1 MFPQTW
7 RKSVHLDQI
16 FIKTNKKS
24 CQRNRYLK
32 YRKTLVSGKST
43 KPIFL
48 GRKLMAQ
55 FLLSSKKWG
64 FKLCPQ
70 RESHS
75 FMTVMRLWYRPFF
88 PSELLWLQYQ
98 SAFFSL
104 SKFASQ
110 PIESFQLRCTI
121 LLSIIRYLFVRQK
134 FWCIIVL
141 CAISKALI
149 WWNWSPVL
157 VFCKVHIFWEGHKI
171 LRNLHCRFE

>member
-1 MFPQTW
+1 
-7 RKSVHLDQI
+7 
-16 FIKTNKKS
+16 
-24 CQRNRYLK
+24 
-32 YRKTLVSGKST
+32 
-43 KPIFL
+43 
-48 GRKLMAQ
+48 MAQ

-88 PSELLWLQYQ
+88 PPELLWLVPICI
-98 SAFFSL
+98 FSL

-149 WWNWSPVL
+149 WCLKWKSWFISAFYHEKVKHFVHEINKVL
-157 VFCKVHIFWEGHKI
+157 KHLFCQW
-171 LRNLHCRFE
+171 C